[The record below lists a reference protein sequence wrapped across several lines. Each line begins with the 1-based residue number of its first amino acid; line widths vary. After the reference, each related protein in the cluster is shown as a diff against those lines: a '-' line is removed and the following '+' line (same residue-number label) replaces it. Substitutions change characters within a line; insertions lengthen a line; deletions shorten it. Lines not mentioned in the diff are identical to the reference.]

1 MKKKERVEQ
10 NGSLSRGVGERTAA
24 ALEEKLYLRY
34 RPKPNG
40 LRGYLPRILVSSWT
54 WVRGKDAQVEKN
66 KKKQNKNQKTWNRT
80 EENILPQI
88 YFALFY
94 FILKPHCEG
103 MLDP

>member
-1 MKKKERVEQ
+1 MACGAIFQGFWYHPGLGSEAKMPRWKK
-10 NGSLSRGVGERTAA
+10 T
-24 ALEEKLYLRY
+24 
-34 RPKPNG
+34 
-40 LRGYLPRILVSSWT
+40 
-54 WVRGKDAQVEKN
+54 